1 MFLERALRAAIEMIL
16 GEGVYLPLPLVAASV
31 KMDNSTGNSTGARVF
46 NSSIIISHFV
56 FFNSVTD
63 DERKT
68 DFDGTVTRIA
78 LLCSALHTVLQKVET

>member
-1 MFLERALRAAIEMIL
+1 MFLERTLRAAIEMIL

-31 KMDNSTGNSTGARVF
+31 KMDNSTGARVF

>member
-31 KMDNSTGNSTGARVF
+31 KMDNSTGARVF
-46 NSSIIISHFV
+46 NSSIIISHIV

-78 LLCSALHTVLQKVET
+78 LLCSALHTVLQKVVT